1 MWWVVGLAVVA
12 AVVAA
17 GSTLHKHLIGLKV
30 EIESLQK
37 YRIMLNCTYAK
48 QKVYMQRILKC

>member
-12 AVVAA
+12 A
-17 GSTLHKHLIGLKV
+17 GSALHKHLIGLKV

-37 YRIMLNCTYAK
+37 YRTMLNCTYAK
-48 QKVYMQRILKC
+48 QKVYRQRILKC

>member
-17 GSTLHKHLIGLKV
+17 GSTLQKHLIGLKV

-37 YRIMLNCTYAK
+37 YRTMLNCTYAK
-48 QKVYMQRILKC
+48 QKVYRQRILKC